1 MDSKEAA
8 KIVITA
14 MDEKK
19 AEDIRVIGIEEISS
33 IADYFI
39 IASGKNVNQVHAIA
53 DEIEE
58 KLGRAGLSP
67 KQVEGYQNANWV
79 LMDYGDLIVHVF
91 DQDNRLFYNL
101 ERIWKDGKTIDPAE
115 FTA

>member
-1 MDSKEAA
+1 MSSKEAA
-8 KIVITA
+8 KIVINA
-14 MDEKK
+14 MEDKK

-33 IADYFI
+33 IADFFI

-58 KLGRAGLSP
+58 KLGRAGMNP
-67 KQVEGYQNANWV
+67 KQIEGYQNANWV

-101 ERIWKDGKTIDPAE
+101 ERIWKDGKAIDPADL
-115 FTA
+115 

>member
-1 MDSKEAA
+1 MNSKEAA
-8 KIVITA
+8 KIVINA
-14 MDEKK
+14 MEEKK
-19 AEDIRVIGIEEISS
+19 AEDIRIIGIEEISS

-58 KLGRAGLSP
+58 KLGRAGMNP
-67 KQVEGYQNANWV
+67 KQIEGYQNANWV

-101 ERIWKDGKTIDPAE
+101 ERIWKDGKAIDPNE
-115 FTA
+115 F

>member
-1 MDSKEAA
+1 MESKEAA
-8 KIVITA
+8 KIGITA
-14 MDEKK
+14 MEDKK
-19 AEDIRVIGIEEISS
+19 AEDIRIIGIEEISS

-58 KLGRAGLSP
+58 KLGRAGVTP
-67 KQVEGYQNANWV
+67 RQVEGYQNANWV

-101 ERIWKDGKTIDPAE
+101 ERIWKDGKSLNAE
-115 FTA
+115 DFK